1 MPREGS
7 LAVRTQGVM
16 TLAVTIATGTQ
27 MRADGVLKFGVTY
40 DETEGLSLKAM
51 KLLEKQL
58 LALGLEYKTPVQDTE
73 HRDGENSDQ
82 DGGERGYCGVKPIK
96 CR

>member
-1 MPREGS
+1 M
-7 LAVRTQGVM
+7 T

-40 DETEGLSLKAM
+40 DETEGVSLKGM

-58 LALGLEYKTPVQDTE
+58 LTLGLEYKTLIQDIE
-73 HRDGENSDQ
+73 YRDGENSDQ
-82 DGGERGYCGVKPIK
+82 DGGE
-96 CR
+96 